1 MRMTKTETE
10 KEIKRKGGEKRYSGK
25 EEEKS
30 LETQVCCS
38 STIIN
43 IHFFSL

>member
-10 KEIKRKGGEKRYSGK
+10 KEIKTKGGEKRSSGK

-30 LETQVCCS
+30 RDSGVL
-38 STIIN
+38 
-43 IHFFSL
+43 